1 MRSKIGSKI
10 LGLAIALALVGE
22 LSNVL
27 NFLTIR
33 NMYNASLTIS
43 EDTVTSIR
51 NLENL
56 RSNLDQLQKKLLLH
70 CIVTDQETLK
80 DIEMDISIVKG
91 ELSTSIDTIQKSLV
105 EQRAIR
111 IVPLILDKNSLMLNI
126 S

>member
-80 DIEMDISIVKG
+80 LLIPLTHLDNH
-91 ELSTSIDTIQKSLV
+91 TLV
-105 EQRAIR
+105 
-111 IVPLILDKNSLMLNI
+111 
-126 S
+126 